1 MNDSD
6 FFDIRNI
13 DLDNQKMS
21 EKVLVERLSISKNDN
36 KINNKL

>member
-21 EKVLVERLSISKNDN
+21 EKELVERLSISKNDN

>member
-21 EKVLVERLSISKNDN
+21 EKELVERLSISKMTT
-36 KINNKL
+36 K